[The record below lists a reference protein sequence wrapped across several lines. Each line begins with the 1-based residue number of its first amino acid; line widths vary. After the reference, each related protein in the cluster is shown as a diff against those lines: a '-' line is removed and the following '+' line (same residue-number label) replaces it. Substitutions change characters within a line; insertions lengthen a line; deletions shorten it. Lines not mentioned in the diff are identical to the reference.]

1 MANMGRPPTESAKI
15 DKDELEKLMKLNLSE
30 QEVSDW
36 FDVQP
41 KTLIRF
47 VNKEFGCTFV
57 QLRAKGFVRTKAAIK
72 RAQIENAL
80 KGNTV
85 LLIWLGKQYLGQSD
99 KIEQTIE
106 LGERPAR
113 ELSDEELDRLLI
125 EGK

>member
-57 QLRAKGFVRTKAAIK
+57 QLRNKGFVRTKAAIK

-106 LGERPAR
+106 LGDRPAR